1 MSNRSRRTLSV
12 WLTFFSC
19 VAEAHLLTYLL
30 TRCACT
36 PATKYIIQFG
46 VKKFY
51 QVGTKTLLILLSHQR
66 RLRTV
71 VDGKKW
77 SSSTFKFKP
86 TTHTADTTEQ
96 FRRVGLD
103 RVGSGRL
110 VWTELWVVCL
120 FPAVQVP
127 VWFKILWI
135 ILPKQRSYVSQRL
148 GRWSAAITTT
158 ESRFPT
164 SVYGQ

>member
-12 WLTFFSC
+12 WLTFFRASQK
-19 VAEAHLLTYLL
+19 LTYLL
-30 TRCACT
+30 TYKVRMHPCDKIHNT
-36 PATKYIIQFG
+36 IWSE
-46 VKKFY
+46 KFH

-96 FRRVGLD
+96 FRRVGLG
-103 RVGSGRL
+103 RVGSGRV